1 MVRFFHN
8 LLIDRSSQFIL
19 ETKCQDSGMENQTIP
34 QVKKGR
40 DFGQTA
46 GNGQKSREEN
56 GRKIPLV
63 KRADGAQLKKE

>member
-1 MVRFFHN
+1 
-8 LLIDRSSQFIL
+8 
-19 ETKCQDSGMENQTIP
+19 MENQTIP

>member
-34 QVKKGR
+34 QVKKGILAKL
-40 DFGQTA
+40 QEMV
-46 GNGQKSREEN
+46 KSLE
-56 GRKIPLV
+56 RKMAE
-63 KRADGAQLKKE
+63 KYH